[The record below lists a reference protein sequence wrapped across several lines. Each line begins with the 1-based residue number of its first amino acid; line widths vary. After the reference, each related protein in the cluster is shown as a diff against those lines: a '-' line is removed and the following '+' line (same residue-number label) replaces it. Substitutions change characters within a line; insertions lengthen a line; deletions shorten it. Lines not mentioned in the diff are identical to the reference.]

1 VVPREAAPRSDLK
14 PATIPKRSPPPF
26 RSISGRVSEKVGV
39 FVWVSPSGIK
49 SLVDQRG
56 RSDAGQERTDHAT
69 DTTNATAF
77 PWRGGGPGERAHPRG
92 GALTDPGQSQA
103 GPRARGW

>member
-14 PATIPKRSPPPF
+14 PATIPKRSRPPF

-49 SLVDQRG
+49 SLVENEGTRMPAKRELTMRQIRQMLRLSRDGGSARG
-56 RSDAGQERTDHAT
+56 RGPPPARAGRTDQDNT
-69 DTTNATAF
+69 Q
-77 PWRGGGPGERAHPRG
+77 
-92 GALTDPGQSQA
+92 GA
-103 GPRARGW
+103 